1 MRVPESWLRQW
12 VPTDASAEQMADAL
26 TMAGLEVESL
36 EALAPAFTGVKV
48 AFIES
53 AERHPNADRLQVC
66 QVRVNEGEPSRQII
80 CGAPNARAGLWVAC
94 AVDGAVL
101 PGDFRI
107 KIAKMRGVESQGMLC
122 SSKELGLSEESEGIV
137 ELNALQSLTLGQD
150 LRDALGLDDKVLE
163 IKLTPNR
170 PDCLSIR
177 GVARELSAILAQPLA
192 PQPEFQQSSLL
203 QEVPKLAEPP
213 RIAIRDEARIA
224 GSALCGR
231 FSSRIIRGVDASQPT
246 PAFIRQ
252 RLEQAGQRSIS
263 ILVDLSNY
271 VMLALGRPTHIFDL
285 DLIEPLQDAQL
296 EVRWAR
302 EGEQFELLNGS
313 SPVLGPSFGVIADSK
328 GPVALA
334 GIMGG
339 QRTAVSTAT
348 KNILLEAAFWWP
360 DAIRGRSQKLKFSSD
375 AGYRFERGVSAEST
389 VEELELLTALI
400 LKYCGGDWGPV
411 NDIQIESPA
420 RLPVHLRHHR
430 LERLMG
436 ISYATD
442 EVLSV
447 FARLGLRCQST
458 GEGPETI
465 YQVQPSAE
473 RFDLECEE
481 DLVEEV
487 ARIVGFDRIPLR
499 APSALL
505 QARLAP
511 ETSRSIHTLR
521 AQMANLGYHEAVTYG
536 FTDSKLA
543 QWFVSNPNSLLKLLN
558 PIASQFDVMRPSIV
572 AGLLRV
578 ANENQA
584 RQEQRIRL
592 FEIGR
597 VFSRQPDPG
606 IVADA
611 MSVPGVWQPQR
622 LAAFASGLAFPLQ
635 WGLESRA
642 VDFFDLKGDLQ
653 QLGLL
658 EATGLQQYS
667 SADAADIRVRPLT
680 EHEAS
685 ESYRFLHPGR
695 SALVIDPSEQVC
707 GWFGE
712 LHPSLLN
719 ELELQSGSL
728 ALELDLELLVKQPW
742 PSVVSPSKFPS
753 MERDLAFIL
762 AKAVPLSQVIGAI
775 KDVKNQSKQYDKLV
789 NFMLFDQYVGQGINS
804 DEKSLAFR
812 FLFQDTEKTLEVQ
825 EVDDLLGEITKR
837 VVTDCQA
844 RLRGAS

>member
-1 MRVPESWLRQW
+1 MRVPENWLRQW
-12 VPTDASAEQMADAL
+12 VPTDASAEQIADAL

-36 EALAPAFTGVKV
+36 EPLAPEFTGVKV
-48 AFIES
+48 ARIES

-66 QVRVNEGEPSRQII
+66 QVRVNESEPCRQII

-94 AVDGAVL
+94 AVDGAIL

-107 KIAKMRGVESQGMLC
+107 KVAKMRGVESQGMLC
-122 SSKELGLSEESEGIV
+122 SSKELGLSEDSEGIL
-137 ELNALQSLTLGQD
+137 ELNAFENLSLGQD
-150 LRDALGLDDKVLE
+150 LREALGLNEKILE

-192 PQPEFQQSSLL
+192 EQPEFQQSQSL
-203 QEVPKLAEPP
+203 QSAPKLAEAP
-213 RIAIRDEARIA
+213 RIAVRDEAKTA

-231 FSSRIIRGVDASQPT
+231 FSSRIIRGVDASRPT
-246 PAFIRQ
+246 PGYIKQ

-285 DLIEPLQDAQL
+285 DLIEPLHDAQL

-302 EGEQFELLNGS
+302 EGEQFELLNGN
-313 SPVLGPSFGVIADSK
+313 SPALGSFFGVIADAK

-360 DAIRGRSQKLKFSSD
+360 DAIRGRCQKLKFSSD

-389 VEELELLTALI
+389 VEELELLTELI
-400 LKYCGGDWGPV
+400 LKHCGGDWGPV
-411 NDIQIESPA
+411 NDTQIESPD
-420 RLPVHLRHHR
+420 RPPVQLRHHR

-447 FARLGLRCQST
+447 FSRLGLSCQSS

-465 YQVQPSAE
+465 YRVQPSPE

-487 ARIVGFDRIPLR
+487 ARIIGFDRIPLR
-499 APSALL
+499 APTAAL

-521 AQMANLGYHEAVTYG
+521 AQMAGLGYHEAVTYG
-536 FTDSKLA
+536 FTDSTLA
-543 QWFVSNPNSLLKLLN
+543 QWFVDSPESLLKLLN
-558 PIASQFDVMRPSIV
+558 PIASHFDVMRPSIV

-578 ANENQA
+578 AAENQT

-597 VFSRQPDPG
+597 VFIRKTEQ
-606 IVADA
+606 VADSL
-611 MSVPGVWQPQR
+611 SVPGVRQPQR
-622 LAAFASGLAFPLQ
+622 LAALASGLTLPLQ
-635 WGLESRA
+635 WGLESRV
-642 VDFFDLKGDLQ
+642 VDFFDLKGDLH

-658 EATGLQQYS
+658 QASGLTQIPT
-667 SADAADIRVRPLT
+667 DARTLGVRALS
-680 EHEAS
+680 ESEAS
-685 ESYRFLHPGR
+685 STYRFLHPTR
-695 SALVIDPSEQVC
+695 SALIVNAKELVC

-712 LHPSLLN
+712 LHPSLLS
-719 ELELQSGSL
+719 ELELQAGCL
-728 ALELDLELLVKQPW
+728 ALELDLEPLIERPW
-742 PSVVSPSKFPS
+742 PTVVSPSKFPS

-762 AKAVPLSQVIGAI
+762 PKSVPLSQVTDCINSL
-775 KDVKNQSKQYDKLV
+775 KNNSKQYDKLV
-789 NFMLFDQYVGQGINS
+789 NFMLFDQYTGQGVNS

-812 FLFQDTEKTLEVQ
+812 FLFQDTEKTLEDQ
-825 EVDDLLGEITKR
+825 DVDQLLGEITKKI
-837 VVTDCQA
+837 VKDCQA

>member
-1 MRVPESWLRQW
+1 MRVPENWLRQW
-12 VPTDASAEQMADAL
+12 VPTDASAEQIADAL

-36 EALAPAFTGVKV
+36 EPLAPAFSGVKI
-48 AFIES
+48 ARIES

-66 QVRVNEGEPSRQII
+66 QVRLNEAEPCRQII

-94 AVDGAVL
+94 AIDGAFL

-107 KIAKMRGVESQGMLC
+107 NVAKMRGVESQGMLC
-122 SSKELGLSEESEGIV
+122 SSKELGLSDDSEGII
-137 ELNALQSLTLGQD
+137 ELNALDNLTLGQD
-150 LRDALGLDDKVLE
+150 LRDALGLDQQVLE

-170 PDCLSIR
+170 PDCLSVR
-177 GVARELSAILAQPLA
+177 GVARELAAILARPMA
-192 PQPEFQQSSLL
+192 AQPEFQGSQAM
-203 QEVPKLAEPP
+203 QAPPKLAETP
-213 RIAIRDEARIA
+213 RIAIRDEARTP

-231 FSSRIIRGVDASQPT
+231 FSSRIVRGVDASRPT
-246 PAFIRQ
+246 PAYIRQ

-285 DLIEPLQDAQL
+285 DRIEPLHDAQL

-313 SPVLGPSFGVIADSK
+313 SPLLGPSFGVIADAK

-339 QRTAVSTAT
+339 QRTAVSTET
-348 KNILLEAAFWWP
+348 KNILIEAAFWWP

-389 VEELELLTALI
+389 AEELELLTALI
-400 LKYCGGDWGPV
+400 VEHCGGEWGPV
-411 NDIQIESPA
+411 NDMAIAQPERPA
-420 RLPVHLRHHR
+420 VSLRHHR
-430 LERLMG
+430 LQRLMG
-436 ISYATD
+436 MNYSTD

-447 FARLGLRCQST
+447 FARLGLACQSR
-458 GEGPETI
+458 GEGDDTV
-465 YQVQPSAE
+465 YNVQPSAD

-487 ARIVGFDRIPLR
+487 ARIIGFDRIPLR
-499 APSALL
+499 SPSAEL
-505 QARLAP
+505 QARIAP
-511 ETSRSIHTLR
+511 EASNSVHDLR
-521 AQMANLGYHEAVTYG
+521 AQLAGLGYHEVVTYG

-543 QWFVSNPNSLLKLLN
+543 QWFTGDTKSLLKLLN
-558 PIASQFDVMRPSIV
+558 PIASHFDVMRPSIV

-578 ANENQA
+578 ACDNQT

-597 VFSRQPDPG
+597 VFRRRQDLD
-606 IVADA
+606 ADNW
-611 MSVPGVWQPQR
+611 SVPGVHQPLK
-622 LAAFASGLAFPLQ
+622 LAAFVCGPAFPRQ
-635 WGLESRA
+635 WSLETRPA
-642 VDFFDLKGDLQ
+642 DFYDLKGDLQ
-653 QLGLL
+653 QLGVLQAL
-658 EATGLQQYS
+658 DSVQTVPDQPWALWVRAPEAGE
-667 SADAADIRVRPLT
+667 AA
-680 EHEAS
+680 AS
-685 ESYRFLHPGR
+685 YAFLHPGR
-695 SALVIDPSEQVC
+695 AALLMSAQSQVC

-712 LHPSLLN
+712 LHPSLLA
-719 ELELQSGSL
+719 ELELPPGSL
-728 ALELDLELLVKQPW
+728 ALELDLYPIVQRPSPSLVA
-742 PSVVSPSKFPS
+742 PSKFPS

-762 AKAVPLSQVIGAI
+762 PKGVPLSQVTHSIESLKA
-775 KDVKNQSKQYDKLV
+775 QSKQYDKLI
-789 NFMLFDQYVGQGINS
+789 NFMLFDQYTGQGINS

-812 FLFQDTEKTLEVQ
+812 FLFQDTEKTLEDQ
-825 EVDDLLGEITKR
+825 DVDQLIGEITNR
-837 VVTDCQA
+837 VIQDCQA